1 MKLISQFI
9 NCQTR
14 HLSVCVS
21 LCVCVFVWSV
31 CWRVLVLAKG
41 FICLEYLEC
50 QGTDQRCC
58 VEDVTISTS
67 FLHRYLRMKHQA
79 FLTSHFI
86 LFALQKQQKARITS
100 VCLTFKPQGLPVP
113 LLDIALVPHYIES
126 RSILAS
132 DILIR
137 GRNLTMKD
145 YRNYKTPFCIQ
156 SLEKYRRR
164 SDCSAQT
171 C

>member
-113 LLDIALVPHYIES
+113 LSDIALVPHYIKS
-126 RSILAS
+126 RSTS
-132 DILIR
+132 GVR
-137 GRNLTMKD
+137 HSYKGSQS
-145 YRNYKTPFCIQ
+145 NYERLQKLQNSVLYSVPG
-156 SLEKYRRR
+156 KV
-164 SDCSAQT
+164 
-171 C
+171 